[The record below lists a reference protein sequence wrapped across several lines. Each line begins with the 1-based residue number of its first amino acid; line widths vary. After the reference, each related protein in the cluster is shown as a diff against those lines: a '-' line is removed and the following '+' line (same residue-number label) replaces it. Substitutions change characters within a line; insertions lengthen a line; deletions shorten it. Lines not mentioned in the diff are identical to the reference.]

1 MTDKEKLDFASG
13 KHEVELTDDLI
24 TQIVREKK
32 WESIKALKEMRK
44 MGGKWNTERNSVVIS
59 EQI

>member
-24 TQIVREKK
+24 NQIVKDQK
-32 WESIKALKEMRK
+32 WDIKALKEMRE
-44 MGGKWNTERNSVVIS
+44 MGAKWNTERNSIVIS
-59 EQI
+59 EEL